1 MVARSNPDG
10 SEHRDAPLDTS
21 VCPWRLSIL
30 LRAYQTDGPV
40 TVRDLLESL
49 VDGETSGGPDFGD
62 STPAEFDRKELRLH
76 HCDLPLLDDAGL
88 LRYDPQARVVYPIT
102 ESRRR

>member
-1 MVARSNPDG
+1 MVARLNPDR
-10 SEHRDAPLDTS
+10 SEHPDDPRDAS
-21 VCPWRLSIL
+21 VWPWRFSIL

-49 VDGETSGGPDFGD
+49 VDGETAGERVSGDA
-62 STPAEFDRKELRLH
+62 TRAEFDEKELRLH

-88 LRYDPQARVVYPIT
+88 LRYDPKARVVYPIT
-102 ESRRR
+102 EPRKR